1 MKDILLLGKKI
12 VWDKSPVIFEYK
24 PSDDWQN
31 YWDVMTGE
39 WCVDN
44 GYLIGSE
51 PGNFGG
57 ILMSKER
64 YEDDVMFSFTIG
76 TVLPATRDVN
86 AVFCANWN
94 ESHDYLGLSY
104 VCGLN
109 GWYEDKSGIEKV
121 LETSKEGGD
130 QRGVYSTTSCY
141 TYVPGT
147 EVRMTA
153 GSINGHTFMV
163 VDDVLV
169 SELIDPTPIRGGHVG
184 FSAYCTKLKIRD
196 IEVRKIYW
204 EEFIQKYKPEF

>member
-12 VWDKSPVIFEYK
+12 ISDKSEILFKYSPD
-24 PSDDWQN
+24 DDWEQ

-39 WCVDN
+39 WHVEN

-57 ILMSKER
+57 ILMSKKW
-64 YEDDVMFSFTIG
+64 YDEDIMFSFTIG

-86 AVFCANWN
+86 AVFCASWN
-94 ESHDYLGLSY
+94 KNHDYIGESY

-109 GWYEDKSGIEKV
+109 GWYEDKSGIEKI
-121 LETSKEGGD
+121 LDSSKEGGD
-130 QRGVYSTTSCY
+130 QRGVYSTTAAY
-141 TYVPGT
+141 RYLPGT

-153 GSINGHTFMV
+153 GAINGHTFMV

-169 SELIDPTPIRGGHVG
+169 SELIDPTPIKGGHVG
-184 FSAYCTKLKIRD
+184 FSAYCTKLRIKD
-196 IEVRKIYW
+196 IEVRRIYW